1 MLELHDEKSLHVL
14 AETEYA
20 DAAAYYEAEACLGQ
34 NFIATVLNMVHRL
47 EDHPRLGLVVG
58 LRVRSIPIPR
68 FPFSIVYEIVNNE
81 IVIVAVAHQSRKP
94 EYWRNRT
101 SLE

>member
-1 MLELHDEKSLHVL
+1 MKSRFTSV

-20 DAAAYYEAEACLGQ
+20 DAAAYYEVEACLGDD
-34 NFIATVLNMVHRL
+34 FIATVLNMVHRL
-47 EDHPRLGLVVG
+47 EDHPKLGPVIG

-68 FPFSIVYEIVNNE
+68 FPFSIVYEILDKE

-94 EYWRNRT
+94 GYWRDRI